1 MVFLLKVV
9 ELVETVVDGIHL
21 CGVEVDALQ
30 MAAHLLGDVLEFDVT
45 AVDALLEF
53 CGGRIDLTDLPQF
66 VECGAQ
72 GRDDAR
78 LFGRQSVVGF
88 IECTFDVF

>member
-1 MVFLLKVV
+1 MVFLLEVI

-53 CGGRIDLTDLPQF
+53 CCGRVDLTDLAQF
-66 VECGAQ
+66 VERGAQ

-78 LFGRQSVVGF
+78 LFGRQGVVGF
-88 IECTFDVF
+88 VERTLDVF